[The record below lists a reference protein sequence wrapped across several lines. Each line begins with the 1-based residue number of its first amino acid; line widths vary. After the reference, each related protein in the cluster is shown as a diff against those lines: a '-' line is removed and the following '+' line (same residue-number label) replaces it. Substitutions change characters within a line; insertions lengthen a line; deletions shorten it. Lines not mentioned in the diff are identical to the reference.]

1 MLLEHLLYSAALALI
16 VGIFFVRY
24 TKRDPTWIIILMTIA
39 PDVDYVVNKA
49 LLFAGFEFPYII
61 NHGDFHNLVGLTV
74 FCLLGALIFSK
85 FGVKFT
91 DALICSVLGYLAHF
105 AEDFIVYPPAYCYLY
120 PFKYVDYGINLIPET
135 ADLVVAGFEV
145 LMIGVGIFSIAL
157 CIRMY
162 VDGGKLSLNYMT
174 DSIKAAKDVLVSGKY
189 SEFL

>member
-1 MLLEHLLYSAALALI
+1 MLLEHLIYSAALALI

-49 LLFAGFEFPYII
+49 MLFAGFEFPYII

-74 FCLLGALIFSK
+74 FCLLGAIVFSR
-85 FGVKFT
+85 FGIRFG
-91 DALICSVLGYLAHF
+91 DALLCSVLGYVAHF

-135 ADLVVAGFEV
+135 ANLVIAGTEV
-145 LMIGVGIFSIAL
+145 LLVGVGVFSLAL

-162 VDGGKLSLNYMT
+162 ADGGKLSLAYMT
-174 DSIKAAKDVLVSGKY
+174 DSLVSAKNVFVSKEY
-189 SEFL
+189 HRFL